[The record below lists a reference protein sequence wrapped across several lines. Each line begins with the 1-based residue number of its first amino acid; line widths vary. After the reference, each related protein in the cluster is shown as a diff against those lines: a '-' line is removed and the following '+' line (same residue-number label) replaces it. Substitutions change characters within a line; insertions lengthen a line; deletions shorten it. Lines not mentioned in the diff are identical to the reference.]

1 MVPLILNV
9 IQKLKT
15 KMMKKMVFIF
25 TVITSLI
32 SCKTETKKTENAPEA
47 SQEKVIETPSIALGE
62 FDIKAGDFVGKE
74 VKIQG
79 IVDHV
84 CKHSGKKLLVVTD
97 EGDVHV
103 TSDVRFEDT
112 LKGNEIS
119 LVGVVLENKIDEAYC
134 LKMEEDNIKSHSE
147 GASNEEQFENKKKH
161 IQQYRDKMKTEG
173 IDYISEFS
181 LQYVSHTIVD

>member
-1 MVPLILNV
+1 
-9 IQKLKT
+9 
-15 KMMKKMVFIF
+15 MKKIVFTLAI
-25 TVITSLI
+25 IASLI
-32 SCKTETKKTENAPEA
+32 SCKTETKKTEENTQTTE
-47 SQEKVIETPSIALGE
+47 SEVIETPTLALGE
-62 FDIKAGDFVGKE
+62 FNIKAGEFVGKE

-97 EGDVHV
+97 DGDVHV
-103 TSDVRFEDT
+103 TSDVRFDDT

-119 LVGVVLENKIDEAYC
+119 LVGVVLEDKIDEAYC

-147 GASNEEQFENKKKH
+147 GASNQEQFENKKKH
-161 IQQYRDKMKTEG
+161 IQQYRDKMKAEG

-181 LQYVSHTIVD
+181 LQYVSHTIVE